1 MRLRAF
7 RPDAGQVRERVD
19 QSLDGAVIG
28 QCHGSPLLGF
38 HKIRDYAVLTI
49 ALIRRFCSVS
59 HFCLRLH
66 RHQSSRFF
74 FCCMLRGFFC
84 IVRPEILDFFHLE
97 QSGQIVHA

>member
-1 MRLRAF
+1 MRAF

-49 ALIRRFCSVS
+49 ALIRRFLLGFAFLLATAPPSVVEI
-59 HFCLRLH
+59 LLLLH
-66 RHQSSRFF
+66 VARV
-74 FCCMLRGFFC
+74 FC